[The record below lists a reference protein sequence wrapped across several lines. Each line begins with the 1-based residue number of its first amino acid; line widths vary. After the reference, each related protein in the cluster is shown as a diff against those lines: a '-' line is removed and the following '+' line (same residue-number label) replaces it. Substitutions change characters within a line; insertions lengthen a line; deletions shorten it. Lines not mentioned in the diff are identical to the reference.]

1 MKSMS
6 ERIRDQR
13 VRELYLQRQK
23 ASQNQEKPPQI
34 RKLTQEQMDE
44 IMRLRDEQGFSRE
57 IAVQIVLAKSNI
69 PKT

>member
-57 IAVQIVLAKSNI
+57 IAVQIVLAKSNV